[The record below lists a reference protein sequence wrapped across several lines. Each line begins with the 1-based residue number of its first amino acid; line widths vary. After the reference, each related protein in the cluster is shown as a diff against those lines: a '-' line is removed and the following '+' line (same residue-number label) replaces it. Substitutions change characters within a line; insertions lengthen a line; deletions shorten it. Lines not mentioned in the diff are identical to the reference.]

1 MGGGLKTTSLYTKK
15 LYMTN
20 IEVLIPELKQFRNEI
35 KVHLAF
41 SSRDKYEPL
50 YAFINNKFK
59 VWQQY
64 QTKKNFEKR
73 LILSLIYYKQNEWL
87 FAGIYE
93 SLGTKQISER
103 HFDYN
108 TKLLDIKNDLIGRLI
123 ISFPKTFRASYIHY
137 SKYFNDFEVSELL
150 KNRITIEPF
159 PGYENVI
166 VNYDYLKS
174 VYDNEDKSW
183 NTALKSVFGIYL
195 IVDKKTGKNYVGSA
209 YGKNSIWSRW
219 NNYIKNGHGGNK
231 KLIQLIQTK
240 GNDYSQNY
248 QFSILEIFSK
258 VMSKEEITK
267 RETHWKQKLLSREF
281 GYNDN

>member
-1 MGGGLKTTSLYTKK
+1 
-15 LYMTN
+15 MTN
-20 IEVLIPELKQFRNEI
+20 IEVLIPELNSMRNEI

-41 SSRDKYEPL
+41 STRDKYEPL
-50 YAFINNKFK
+50 YALINNKFK
-59 VWQQY
+59 EWQEY
-64 QTKKNFEKR
+64 QTKKNFEKPF
-73 LILSLIYYKQNEWL
+73 ILSLIYYRQNDWL

-93 SLGTKQISER
+93 RISVNQIKDK
-103 HFDYN
+103 HFAYK
-108 TKLLDIKNDLIGRLI
+108 TKLLDIKTELIGRLVI
-123 ISFPKTFRASYIHY
+123 NFPKSFRASYIHY
-137 SKYFNDFEVSELL
+137 SNYYNEFEVSELM

-166 VNYDYLKS
+166 VDYDYLKS
-174 VYDNEDKSW
+174 VYDNDDKSW

-231 KLIQLIQTK
+231 KLIQLIK
-240 GNDYSQNY
+240 NKEISYCKNY

-258 VMSKEEITK
+258 VMSKEEIIK
-267 RETHWKQKLLSREF
+267 REIHWKKKLLSREF